1 MRIASLCS
9 SALCLVVLFS
19 CATSPPPP
27 VIPEPVAEPVVE
39 PIVEP
44 VVVPEP
50 EPVVPV
56 IAEVAVVPEEPPAFE
71 VTPEKKQTT
80 MAEISV
86 LVDKLNAIIAKKSF
100 SEWKSYLDQ
109 NYVRTY
115 GDPVRLK
122 EYSDRSP
129 FLKQFNIKLKTLE
142 NYFTYV
148 VVPSRAD
155 TVVDDI
161 SFVDENRVN
170 VWTVVDNEK
179 VLLYLLKLYD
189 KEWKISS
196 W

>member
-1 MRIASLCS
+1 MRIARFS
-9 SALCLVVLFS
+9 SSVLILLALGS
-19 CATSPPPP
+19 CASPPPP
-27 VIPEPVAEPVVE
+27 PALPPPIVEPDPEPVAVPAPIPESPPV
-39 PIVEP
+39 
-44 VVVPEP
+44 
-50 EPVVPV
+50 
-56 IAEVAVVPEEPPAFE
+56 FE
-71 VTPEKKQTT
+71 VSAEKKETT
-80 MAEISV
+80 LAEIRV
-86 LVDKLNAIIAKKSF
+86 LVDKLNAIIARKAF
-100 SEWKSYLDQ
+100 VEWKTYLDKDY
-109 NYVRTY
+109 NRIYS
-115 GDPVRLK
+115 DPVLLK
-122 EYSDRSP
+122 EYSANSP

-142 NYFTYV
+142 DYFKYV

>member
-1 MRIASLCS
+1 MRNSRFS
-9 SALCLVVLFS
+9 VVVLVLLASS
-19 CATSPPPP
+19 CATVP
-27 VIPEPVAEPVVE
+27 PEPAPAPEAAPAAAEASQ
-39 PIVEP
+39 
-44 VVVPEP
+44 PE
-50 EPVVPV
+50 VPV
-56 IAEVAVVPEEPPAFE
+56 FE
-71 VTPEKKQTT
+71 VSVEKKQS
-80 MAEISV
+80 ALNEITV

-100 SEWKSYLDQ
+100 SEWKAYLDRE
-109 NYVRTY
+109 YTRTY
-115 GDPVRLK
+115 GDPVLLK
-122 EYSDRSP
+122 EYSENSP

-142 NYFTYV
+142 DYFKFV
-148 VVPSRAD
+148 VVPSRAE